1 MAIAARA
8 ACSCV
13 TAAGFVFTFAAA
25 QPAHGAATLDES
37 QQEEL
42 VAAHNRW
49 RREVGVPAL
58 RWADDL
64 AQVAQAWAVH
74 LRDARHCRLEHS
86 NGTKLGE
93 NLFWASALR
102 WSDSRVELQRIA
114 PGKVVDSW
122 GGEKR
127 FYDSKSHR
135 CQAGKVCGHY
145 TQLVWRDSTEV
156 GCAMAVCA
164 DSSQL
169 WVCNYRPPGN
179 YVGKRPY

>member
-1 MAIAARA
+1 MR
-8 ACSCV
+8 CV
-13 TAAGFVFTFAAA
+13 RLCAAA
-25 QPAHGAATLDES
+25 TTFVVALADGVSAQATTGLDEA
-37 QQEEL
+37 QQQEL

-64 AQVAQAWAVH
+64 AQEAQAWAVH
-74 LRDARHCRLEHS
+74 LRDARYCRLEHS
-86 NGTKLGE
+86 KGTKLGE

-102 WSDSRVELQRIA
+102 WSDGRAELQRIA

-122 GGEKR
+122 AGEKR
-127 FYDSKSHR
+127 FYDGKFHR
-135 CQAGKVCGHY
+135 CQAGKACGHY

-156 GCAMAVCA
+156 GCAMAVCTDA
-164 DSSQL
+164 SQL